1 MIYYVL
7 TGGEWV
13 LNYKNRS
20 TDMAKQASYFL
31 KFRTEPSIEKLKEI
45 FCDLYIQ
52 DKRVNWNDDVN
63 NKDAVMVQTIVRSKS
78 KIEEVSL

>member
-13 LNYKNRS
+13 LNYKNQS

-31 KFRTEPSIEKLKEI
+31 KFRSEPTLEKLKEI
-45 FCDLYIQ
+45 FRDLYMQ
-52 DKRVNWNDDVN
+52 DKKVNWNNDVN
-63 NKDAVMVQTIVRSKS
+63 NKDAVMVQSIVKSKS